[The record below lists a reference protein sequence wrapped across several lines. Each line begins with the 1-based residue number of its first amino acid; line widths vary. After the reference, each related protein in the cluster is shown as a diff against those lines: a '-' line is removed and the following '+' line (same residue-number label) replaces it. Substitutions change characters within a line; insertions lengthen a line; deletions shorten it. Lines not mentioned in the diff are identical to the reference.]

1 MKVLNYFGVWHED
14 IESRIVSW
22 LESNGVSSSFPVEP
36 RMTVRGFLSSAVD
49 QRQLREELAVG
60 ISVRIQRANNK
71 FDLPRPHHHGD
82 DVPYWNQ
89 TTGEDIFKYGT
100 DLLGPGTIFCQVPS
114 NHSAHRSVIEG
125 VAEKQTQGW
134 SSDKIREWLTQELAD
149 IPSRQL
155 QVGEI
160 AKWRVGTS
168 NTSAI
173 HSEPPM
179 SDMPGGR
186 IL

>member
-1 MKVLNYFGVWHED
+1 M
-14 IESRIVSW
+14 
-22 LESNGVSSSFPVEP
+22 
-36 RMTVRGFLSSAVD
+36 
-49 QRQLREELAVG
+49 
-60 ISVRIQRANNK
+60 
-71 FDLPRPHHHGD
+71 
-82 DVPYWNQ
+82 
-89 TTGEDIFKYGT
+89 
-100 DLLGPGTIFCQVPS
+100 
-114 NHSAHRSVIEG
+114 IEG

-179 SDMPGGR
+179 SDMPEGR

>member
-1 MKVLNYFGVWHED
+1 MAVHN
-14 IESRIVSW
+14 
-22 LESNGVSSSFPVEP
+22 
-36 RMTVRGFLSSAVD
+36 FLSAAVCRHPRKD
-49 QRQLREELAVG
+49 LAVG
-60 ISVRIQRANNK
+60 ISVRIQRANNG
-71 FDLPRPHHHGD
+71 FDLPRPHHDGD
-82 DVPYWNQ
+82 DVPYWNK
-89 TTGEDIFKYGT
+89 TTGEHILKYGAV
-100 DLLGPGTIFCQVPS
+100 LLGPGTIFCEVPS
-114 NHSAHRSVIEG
+114 KHDAHRTVIEG

-134 SSDKIREWLTQELAD
+134 SSDKIREWLKQELAD

-160 AKWRVGTS
+160 AIWRVGTP

-179 SDMPGGR
+179 SDMPDGR